1 VTTAPTRP
9 AGRISATGRPL
20 DLAPDAFGELR
31 RSDDALDNPAELNR
45 RLADDGYLYLP
56 RLLDREEVLAA
67 RRDVLARMA
76 ERGQLPDGP
85 DRDELG
91 GPDGDLSAV
100 LGPTLPGTGEGL
112 NEIPSHSALLQ
123 QLLYSGRMTDF
134 YAHLFGEPIR
144 HFDYTWLRLVGPN
157 GGTPPHMDNVFMNRG
172 TPNLLT
178 AWTPLGD
185 IDRTLGGLA
194 LMERSNHLDDLK
206 AGYASLDVDT
216 YCLNSDDPRQTDRL
230 RGRHWM
236 GYLSDDAVALREQ
249 LRLRW
254 LTTDYQ
260 AGDVVTFTMFTAH
273 MGLDNNTADRY
284 RISTDTRYQR
294 ASEPA
299 DHRWIGPNPTG
310 HGPDVVR
317 GLVC

>member
-1 VTTAPTRP
+1 MTTVHVPP
-9 AGRISATGRPL
+9 AGPVSATGRPL
-20 DLAPDAFGELR
+20 DQSPDAFGELR
-31 RSDDALDNPAELNR
+31 RSNDALDDAAELRR
-45 RLADDGYLYLP
+45 RLADDGYLFLP
-56 RLLDREEVLAA
+56 GLLDRDQVLAA
-67 RRDVLARMA
+67 RRDLLARMA

-85 DRDELG
+85 DRAELG
-91 GPDGDLSAV
+91 PDPAAAM
-100 LGPTLPGTGEGL
+100 GPTLDGHGEGL
-112 NEIPSHSALLQ
+112 NELPSHSAILQ
-123 QLLYSGRMTDF
+123 RLLYSGPIIGF
-134 YAHLFGEPIR
+134 YEHLFGEPIR

-194 LMERSNHLDDLK
+194 VLERSNHLEELK

-216 YCLNSDDPRQTDRL
+216 YCLNSADPRHRDAEH
-230 RGRHWM
+230 GRHWL
-236 GYLSDDAVALREQ
+236 GYLSDDAVALRAQ

-254 LTTDYQ
+254 LTTDYR
-260 AGDVVTFTMFTAH
+260 AGDLLTFTMFTAH
-273 MGLDNNTADRY
+273 LGLDNNTEDRY

-299 DHRWIGPNPTG
+299 DPRWVGPNPTG
-310 HGPDVVR
+310 HGPGVVR
-317 GLVC
+317 GVVC